1 MNFFTGSSSS
11 VSVEV
16 VAEVDTGAAA
26 GASLVVGGVAEDV
39 TSTTASVV
47 AASPA
52 IMELTTTTVTA
63 TAAFG
68 DMGAGFAQGTAG
80 MGIEER
86 AATFGDAKMRM

>member
-1 MNFFTGSSSS
+1 MAAEEDTG
-11 VSVEV
+11 VEV

-47 AASPA
+47 AASA
-52 IMELTTTTVTA
+52 SMEFLTSTTTTP

-68 DMGAGFAQGTAG
+68 DMGAGFAQDTAG

-86 AATFGDAKMRM
+86 AATFGDAKTLM